1 MATAAIELNDQVNH
15 ITEEDIKL
23 ILATYNR
30 SNEEIVIENYSIHPA
45 SDKMLGFLAEYWK
58 VKVHL
63 SNRKVLYFF
72 IKAVSR
78 TNAAKANMVKEMRLF
93 EKEAFFYSVIKEGIE
108 IPGEYQVHFLSGI
121 GK

>member
-1 MATAAIELNDQVNH
+1 MATVAIELNDQVTH

-30 SNEEIVIENYSIHPA
+30 GNEEIVMENYSVNPA

-78 TNAAKANMVKEMRLF
+78 TNSAKATMVKEMRLF
-93 EKEAFFYSVIKEGIE
+93 DKESFFYSVIKENIE
-108 IPGEYQVHFLSGI
+108 IPGEYLDIRYIYVF
-121 GK
+121 